1 MATVLSDDEER
12 VTHQFLEHLNRV
24 RAQYNVPPVSWSTA
38 VRFLMARKFDVKRA
52 LELFR
57 SHGDLRIR
65 EGLFNFNPTEEPVS
79 RELLSE
85 KFTVLPLRDAAGA
98 SIALFSA
105 RYHTPN
111 SSPTQGVLQAV
122 VFQLD
127 QALSS
132 YETQRNGL
140 TCIYNMTGS
149 SFANFDLNLSKKLLG
164 MLRDGY
170 PARLKRVYVVTP
182 PLWFKAMYK
191 ILTPLLKEKIKERVT
206 LVSAERLCRYLPA
219 TSLPKD
225 LGGSAEIKHL
235 DWLNSCLDQSSDK
248 NRNSRDLSDALV
260 DTPEAQEANQKAVE
274 LYAPERIHEIGSP
287 TDSIGFVVDI
297 NHRGSTDSLQSSH
310 SDTHSDPIRGSIE
323 DMKTNGSSSDSA
335 TNGTGNG
342 QFITDSS
349 SRGNGSLK
357 DHRFHDMDDEE
368 AKIVK
373 DAKEKHETEIVEKDA
388 DGDGIPDGPPPKP
401 PRPRPNDSPPPVPDR
416 KEVTVFHPTE
426 SVHQPTDSG
435 MDIETLVS
443 YILAMK
449 QSGIYKEYA
458 AIRAE
463 PPAGTFH
470 ASKHRQNVHKNRY
483 ADVLCYDHSRVRLPL
498 LNGDPYS
505 DYLNANYMDG
515 YKQKNAF
522 IAAQGP
528 LPKTF
533 SDFWH
538 MIWEEQV
545 QTIVMTTR
553 TVERGRLKCGQYWP
567 LDVGTS
573 GEYGKITVNNLEVDS
588 RRDYSITLLSMNNS
602 ATGESRRIAH
612 FQFTSWPDFGT
623 PRSALAMLEFREE
636 VRQYQSTSV
645 KEMGEDWT
653 GHAGGPPIVVH
664 CSAGIGRTGTF
675 CTLDISLARLED
687 VATVDVCN
695 TVRLMR
701 AQRAYSIQ
709 TPDQYEFCYFALVEY
724 AQRNEKLQTSI
735 DFAGYDD
742 SESDSD

>member
-1 MATVLSDDEER
+1 
-12 VTHQFLEHLNRV
+12 
-24 RAQYNVPPVSWSTA
+24 
-38 VRFLMARKFDVKRA
+38 MARKFDVKRA

-57 SHGDLRIR
+57 NHG
-65 EGLFNFNPTEEPVS
+65 
-79 RELLSE
+79 
-85 KFTVLPLRDAAGA
+85 PLRDGAGA
-98 SIALFSA
+98 AIALFSA

-111 SSPTQGVLQAV
+111 STPTQAVLQAA

-140 TCIYNMTGS
+140 TWIYNMTGS
-149 SFANFDLNLSKKLLG
+149 SFTNFDLNMSKKLLG

-170 PARLKRVYVVTP
+170 PARLKRIYVVTP

-225 LGGSAEIKHL
+225 LGGTADVKHL
-235 DWLNSCLDQSSDK
+235 DWLNSCLDQNSDK
-248 NRNSRDLSDALV
+248 NRNSRDLSDSLV
-260 DTPEAQEANQKAVE
+260 DTPEALEANQKAVE
-274 LYAPERIHEIGSP
+274 LYAPERIDRISDIDSP
-287 TDSIGFVVDI
+287 SAGFLVDI
-297 NHRGSTDSLQSSH
+297 SHRGSTDSLQSSH
-310 SDTHSDPIRGSIE
+310 SGTLSDPIRGSIE
-323 DMKTNGSSSDSA
+323 DMKTNCSSSDSA
-335 TNGTGNG
+335 NGTGNG
-342 QFITDSS
+342 QLITD

-357 DHRFHDMDDEE
+357 DHMFCEMDEE
-368 AKIVK
+368 KIQK
-373 DAKEKHETEIVEKDA
+373 DAKEKHEMEIVEKDG
-388 DGDGIPDGPPPKP
+388 DSDGIPEGPPPKP

-416 KEVTVFHPTE
+416 KDLPVFSATE

-435 MDIETLVS
+435 MDIEALVS
-443 YILAMK
+443 YILNMR

-463 PPAGTFH
+463 PPAGTFY
-470 ASKHRQNVHKNRY
+470 ASKHRLNVHKNRY
-483 ADVLCYDHSRVRLPL
+483 ADVLCYDHSRVFLPL

-522 IAAQGP
+522 IATQGP

-533 SDFWH
+533 SDFWL
-538 MIWEEQV
+538 MIWENQV
-545 QTIVMTTR
+545 RTIVMTTR

-567 LDVGTS
+567 LEEGTS
-573 GEYGKITVNNLEVDS
+573 GDYGKISVANLEVET
-588 RRDYSITLLSMNNS
+588 RRDYTITLLTVHNS
-602 ATGESRRIAH
+602 STGESRRITH

-653 GHAGGPPIVVH
+653 EHPGGPPIVVH

-687 VATVDVCN
+687 VGTIDVCN

-724 AQRNEKLQTSI
+724 AQRGDKLPSSI
-735 DFAGYDD
+735 DFRGYED
-742 SESDSD
+742 SESDSDD